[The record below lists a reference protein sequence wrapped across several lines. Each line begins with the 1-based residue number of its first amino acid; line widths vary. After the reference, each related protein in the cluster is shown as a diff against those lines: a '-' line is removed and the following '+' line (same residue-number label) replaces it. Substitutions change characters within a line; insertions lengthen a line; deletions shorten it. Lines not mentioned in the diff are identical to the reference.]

1 MDSAYPKAGKS
12 AARQDLKDL
21 YNRPGF
27 LLRRAHQISSA
38 LFANAAG
45 DLNITTTQFGVL
57 IVLAAREPV
66 DQVGI
71 ARDLRLDRSTTG
83 LVIKNLE
90 DQGLIERLVDPD
102 DKRRR
107 VLRLTTEGA
116 NMLRK
121 LRTVAKKSHDQSLSV
136 FTPEETRTFTSL
148 LTKFISEH
156 DTRP

>member
-1 MDSAYPKAGKS
+1 MDSAHSKAGKIV
-12 AARQDLKDL
+12 AQEDLKDL

-38 LFANAAG
+38 IFANAAA

-66 DQVGI
+66 DQIGI

-90 DQGLIERLVDPD
+90 DQGLIERLIDPD

-107 VLRLTTEGA
+107 VLRLTVEGA
-116 NMLRK
+116 NMLEK
-121 LRTVAKKSHDQSLSV
+121 LRTVGKNSHEQSLSV
-136 FTPEETRTFTSL
+136 FTPEEAQTFTSL
-148 LTKFISEH
+148 LAKFIGGH